1 MTNKQR
7 QKKKR
12 ITESKNKVPK
22 LVTFSVDDEMLMSV
36 RDSDFSEDEPCT
48 SNVTGRGTFLDI
60 RLLAA
65 QTMKKV
71 FTVSF
76 VFCLLSLVEI
86 TFKFITI
93 EHDGDL
99 ISDC

>member
-1 MTNKQR
+1 MTYKRR

-22 LVTFSVDDEMLMSV
+22 LVTFSVDNEVLMSV
-36 RDSDFSEDEPCT
+36 RDSDFSEDEPCG
-48 SNVTGRGTFLDI
+48 SNVNNCLSLDV

-65 QTMKKV
+65 QIMKKM

-76 VFCLLSLVEI
+76 KCL
-86 TFKFITI
+86 
-93 EHDGDL
+93 
-99 ISDC
+99 

>member
-1 MTNKQR
+1 MTNKRR

-12 ITESKNKVPK
+12 IIESKNKVPK
-22 LVTFSVDDEMLMSV
+22 FVTISVDDEVLMNI

-48 SNVTGRGTFLDI
+48 SNLIGRVSIDI

-65 QTMKKV
+65 QIMKKM

-76 VFCLLSLVEI
+76 
-86 TFKFITI
+86 K
-93 EHDGDL
+93 
-99 ISDC
+99 

>member
-1 MTNKQR
+1 MTNKRR

-22 LVTFSVDDEMLMSV
+22 FVTISVDDEVLMDV

-48 SNVTGRGTFLDI
+48 SNMIGHITLDI

-65 QTMKKV
+65 QIMKKM

-76 VFCLLSLVEI
+76 KCLYTYKL
-86 TFKFITI
+86 
-93 EHDGDL
+93 
-99 ISDC
+99 

>member
-1 MTNKQR
+1 MTNKRR

-22 LVTFSVDDEMLMSV
+22 FVTISVDDEVLMNV
-36 RDSDFSEDEPCT
+36 RDSDFSEDEPST
-48 SNVTGRGTFLDI
+48 SNMIGHITLDI

-65 QTMKKV
+65 QIMKKM

-76 VFCLLSLVEI
+76 KCLF
-86 TFKFITI
+86 TY
-93 EHDGDL
+93 
-99 ISDC
+99 